1 MDFNL
6 TKSFKY
12 SHFACKCGAKHPSP
26 MNLEFVFKLQK
37 MQDLLGDRFD
47 ISKNISSGFRC
58 SEHNKSEGGA
68 KSSFHLLGR
77 AVDISVSDSKLRY
90 DIARAAYQ
98 VGFGDIS
105 FAYQFIHV
113 DDRDIKQTR
122 LY

>member
-6 TKSFKY
+6 SKNFKY
-12 SHFACKCGAKHPSP
+12 SHFACKCGGKHPSP
-26 MNLEFVFKLQK
+26 MNLEFVFKFQK

-58 SEHNKSEGGA
+58 SEHNKREGGA
-68 KSSFHLLGR
+68 KGSFHLLGR